1 MREIER
7 QIPYLL
13 ELEPEVAGVVFHD
26 EESKVRA
33 IHAATCAV
41 SVALGSSR
49 HSIVKSPRR

>member
-13 ELEPEVAGVVFHD
+13 EREPEVAGVVFHD
-26 EESKVRA
+26 EESKVGA

-49 HSIVKSPRR
+49 HPIVKSPRT